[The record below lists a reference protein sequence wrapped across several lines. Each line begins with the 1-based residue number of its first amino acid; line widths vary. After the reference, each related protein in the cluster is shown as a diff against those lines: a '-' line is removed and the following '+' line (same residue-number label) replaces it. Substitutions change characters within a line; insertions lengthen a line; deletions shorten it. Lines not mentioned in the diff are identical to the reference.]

1 MSTADPPESATGV
14 GLGYGIA
21 IAVSLLVLVST
32 IMLASYACVR
42 VKSGAIRSGRSRH
55 NGNDRGEPH
64 HHTIT
69 ITTTTTL
76 TSLPGEATNIIRA
89 EVLGLEKPM
98 IESYYPKTV
107 LGESKRLPRPDE
119 GPCCCICLS
128 EYKPKDAI
136 RWVPECNHCFHAH
149 CIDEWLRMSAT
160 CPICRNSPAP
170 SPTPTPLSEL
180 RLVIHLRSNLRAI
193 GNFDFEISKLHRLHH
208 LHRRGER
215 APSSTKRN
223 SLEIPRILQRFTEK
237 LSDENLQNLT
247 EVVEEFMVKPTNSSV
262 AGIKRKFEASLAK
275 CGDGTPS
282 MNVGK
287 EIQKEWSCAPCHV
300 TVTSERLLQQ
310 HLKGKK
316 HKAKE
321 RALRESNTKVNN
333 NANNSNKLVVP
344 VPVPSGHMKPNLDGY
359 GMEIMKK

>member
-69 ITTTTTL
+69 ITTTTTTTTTL

-180 RLVIHLRSNLRAI
+180 VPLASR
-193 GNFDFEISKLHRLHH
+193 
-208 LHRRGER
+208 
-215 APSSTKRN
+215 
-223 SLEIPRILQRFTEK
+223 PR
-237 LSDENLQNLT
+237 
-247 EVVEEFMVKPTNSSV
+247 
-262 AGIKRKFEASLAK
+262 
-275 CGDGTPS
+275 
-282 MNVGK
+282 
-287 EIQKEWSCAPCHV
+287 
-300 TVTSERLLQQ
+300 
-310 HLKGKK
+310 
-316 HKAKE
+316 
-321 RALRESNTKVNN
+321 
-333 NANNSNKLVVP
+333 
-344 VPVPSGHMKPNLDGY
+344 
-359 GMEIMKK
+359 